1 MLKAASLAIIEQLES
16 QGAYNYDATK
26 GVDGRGGYEPRR
38 LGVWLHDHARMP
50 GWQR

>member
-1 MLKAASLAIIEQLES
+1 MLKAASLAII
-16 QGAYNYDATK
+16 DATK